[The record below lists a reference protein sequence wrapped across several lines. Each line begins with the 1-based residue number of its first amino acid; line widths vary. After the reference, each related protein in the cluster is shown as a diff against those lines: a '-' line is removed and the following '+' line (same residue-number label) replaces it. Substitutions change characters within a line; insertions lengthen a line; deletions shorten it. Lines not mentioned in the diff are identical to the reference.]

1 MAADDLT
8 QAEFGI
14 AFAFSR
20 SEASMFR
27 GATGAELSAPVDAP
41 RFDHDAAGAARGL
54 LLTPGSDIGTQDRIA
69 LDPLLLPVALV
80 EGPLP
85 ADFEATIF
93 HAFVALGSDPW
104 TVERRAYYTRNAK
117 ASIDG
122 LLAQAGHHLEIGVVT
137 GFRENLGDYVRLRG
151 QVWALPN
158 LVSGN
163 SAGAALAVDPGAVK
177 PIIVS
182 GAQVL

>member
-1 MAADDLT
+1 MAASDLT

-20 SEASMFR
+20 SAAAPFR
-27 GATGAELSAPVDAP
+27 DPTGNALTADINVP
-41 RFDHDAAGAARGL
+41 RFDHDELGVARGL
-54 LLTPGSDIGTQDRIA
+54 LLTAGSDLGTQDRIS
-69 LDPLLLPVALV
+69 LDPLLLPEPLV

-85 ADFEATIF
+85 VDFEATVF
-93 HAFVALGSDPW
+93 HSFVPIGIQSW
-104 TVERRAYYTRNAK
+104 SVERRAYYTRNAK

-137 GFRENLGDYVRLRG
+137 GFRANLGGFVRLRG
-151 QVWALPN
+151 HVWILPRG
-158 LVSGN
+158 VAGN
-163 SAGAALAVDPGAVK
+163 EAGAAFAVDADAKK

-182 GAQVL
+182 GAELL